1 MPSSERIAMSFNLM
15 QSLDTI
21 GGMLKQ
27 ELSYHPPGRQENP
40 NSERFSAIGIDSR
53 YRMLTFF
60 YDLVQKIGSSRDTA
74 EIAISYLD
82 RFLASPHFGC
92 QALQSK
98 RLFQLVSNTCLYV
111 AVKIHE
117 LKAMTP
123 TLLADL
129 SHGVFTADDVV
140 SCELVLLQTLQWRLN
155 PPTSLSFVRQYM
167 ELLPHKI
174 VSEETRRAVY
184 DLARHQTELA
194 LEDARL
200 FCERKSLIAY
210 IAVQNALQRLQVR
223 ADLSDTVGM
232 LLLPEER
239 MSSCHYADLQQIM
252 QLSLATRTLQLT
264 PTYYMALTPPPPP
277 PPPLQF
283 TVSSSSCFVPVPV
296 PCVRTPPPSRPARA
310 VSPVTPPGGGRLV
323 VHCVN
328 DT

>member
-1 MPSSERIAMSFNLM
+1 MSFNLM
-15 QSLDTI
+15 QILDTI

-27 ELSYHPPGRQENP
+27 ELSYHPPGIQENP

-60 YDLVQKIGSSRDTA
+60 YDLVKKIGSSRETA

-92 QALQSK
+92 QALQNK
-98 RLFQLVSNTCLYV
+98 RLFQLASTTCLYV

-123 TLLADL
+123 SLLADL
-129 SHGVFTADDVV
+129 SHGIFTAKDVE

-155 PPTSLSFVRQYM
+155 PPTSLSFVRKYM
-167 ELLPHKI
+167 ELLPHKML
-174 VSEETRRAVY
+174 SQDTREAVY

-194 LEDARL
+194 LEDPRL

-210 IAVQNALQRLQVR
+210 IAVQNALKRLQVG

-239 MSSCHYADLQQIM
+239 MSSCQYAGLQQIL
-252 QLSLATRTLQLT
+252 QVSLATRTLQLT
-264 PTYYMALTPPPPP
+264 PTCYMSLTPPPPP

-283 TVSSSSCFVPVPV
+283 ATSSCSSFYQPIPPT
-296 PCVRTPPPSRPARA
+296 PCTRTPPSKRPARP

-328 DT
+328 DTMMT